1 VYQWWVFVHL
11 IGVFGF
17 LIAHGTSVGVLFRL
31 RNERDPARVN
41 ALLQLSSASIQI
53 FYGSLVV
60 LLAGGFIAAF
70 TGHLWATGG
79 WLYAAIA
86 VLVLTSV
93 TMLQMARPYYRRA
106 AFVARAMASG
116 SQAVTDEQ
124 FDAILRS
131 GRAHA
136 ISTVG
141 IVGLGVIL
149 YLMVWKPTLGVNI
162 TPAAAAPSGAAC
174 SPAGASLTVSAQNTA
189 FDTRCLA
196 APANTAFTIA
206 FTNKDA
212 LPHNVAIYTNASAS
226 TALFKGSLLNAPGSV
241 TYDVKALP
249 AGTYVFRCDV
259 HPAQMTG
266 VFVVK

>member
-1 VYQWWVFVHL
+1 MYQWWVFVHL

-93 TMLQMARPYYRRA
+93 TMLQMARPYYRR
-106 AFVARAMASG
+106 VRLISQAMAGG
-116 SQAVTDEQ
+116 SKAVTEEQ
-124 FDAILRS
+124 LVDVLRSRRPVSVAAIGVVGLVAILYFMVQKP
-131 GRAHA
+131 AL
-136 ISTVG
+136 
-141 IVGLGVIL
+141 GLGGSSA
-149 YLMVWKPTLGVNI
+149 TA
-162 TPAAAAPSGAAC
+162 TTGA
-174 SPAGASLTVSAQNTA
+174 VSISAKGIA
-189 FDTRCLA
+189 FDTSRLVV
-196 APANTAFTIA
+196 PGGKPFDLSFDNQDANI
-206 FTNKDA
+206 
-212 LPHNVAIYTNASAS
+212 PHNVAIYTNASA
-226 TALFKGSLLNAPGSV
+226 TKALFRGALVTGPKAIVYHVPALQPGS
-241 TYDVKALP
+241 YF
-249 AGTYVFRCDV
+249 FRCDV
-259 HPAQMTG
+259 HPQMRGT
-266 VFVVK
+266 VTVRSP

>member
-1 VYQWWVFVHL
+1 MYQFWVFVHL
-11 IGVFGF
+11 VGVFGF
-17 LIAHGTSVGVLFRL
+17 LAAHGVSIAITFCL
-31 RNERDPARVN
+31 RKERDPRRVN
-41 ALLQLSSASIQI
+41 DLIAFSGTTIRA
-53 FYGSLVV
+53 FYISLAV
-60 LLAGGFIAAF
+60 LLIGGTVAGVIDKWWYQGWIWAALIILIA
-70 TGHLWATGG
+70 
-79 WLYAAIA
+79 
-86 VLVLTSV
+86 TSV
-93 TMLQMARPYYRRA
+93 TMVLLARPYYRRA

-131 GRAHA
+131 SRAHA

-174 SPAGASLTVSAQNTA
+174 SPAGTSLTVSAQNTA

>member
-1 VYQWWVFVHL
+1 SATASPSRCLPRGFGAPSGGLENGGRGLTPRCPAVGRYNRRRPVRSARGSRVYQWWVFVHL

-93 TMLQMARPYYRRA
+93 TMLQMARPYYRR
-106 AFVARAMASG
+106 VRLISQAMAGG
-116 SQAVTDEQ
+116 SKAVTEEQ
-124 FDAILRS
+124 LVDVLR
-131 GRAHA
+131 
-136 ISTVG
+136 
-141 IVGLGVIL
+141 
-149 YLMVWKPTLGVNI
+149 
-162 TPAAAAPSGAAC
+162 
-174 SPAGASLTVSAQNTA
+174 
-189 FDTRCLA
+189 
-196 APANTAFTIA
+196 
-206 FTNKDA
+206 
-212 LPHNVAIYTNASAS
+212 
-226 TALFKGSLLNAPGSV
+226 
-241 TYDVKALP
+241 
-249 AGTYVFRCDV
+249 
-259 HPAQMTG
+259 
-266 VFVVK
+266 